1 LWWYELRPLAK
12 TGSALTVARCAF
24 AGLHLDGTQASVLG
38 STDVRLDVVPDHH
51 HFVCVETES
60 IECQVEE
67 RACRFA
73 DDVCPD
79 IGGVFERGDERTKV
93 ERDPA
98 LAPAVAI
105 TM

>member
-1 LWWYELRPLAK
+1 MKCRV
-12 TGSALTVARCAF
+12 LTVARGVF
-24 AGLHLDGTQASVLG
+24 AGLDLDGTQASVLG

-51 HFVCVETES
+51 HFVRTETEI
-60 IECQVEE
+60 IERQVEE
-67 RACRFA
+67 RACRFT
-73 DDVCPD
+73 DDLGPD